1 MLKIN
6 ELRTG
11 YNGGE
16 IVHGISLEVPDEK
29 IVAIVGG
36 NGAGKSTLIKAITG
50 LIPTTSGTVEFDG
63 EKLTGLAPDKIMQKG
78 VCLVP
83 EGRQLF
89 PNMTVEEN
97 LELFA
102 ETWGDILA
110 CAEENK
116 VKIAIENCPMLF
128 GREQWPGGQNL
139 AVSPDIW
146 RRMFEIFPSEY
157 FGLNYDPSHFVWQQM
172 DYIKPVYEFRDKI
185 FHVHFKDIK
194 VYQSKLDDVGTLAY
208 PLEYMAP
215 KLPGLGDVKW
225 DRFVSALTDI
235 GYDGY
240 ACIEV
245 EDRSFEGNT
254 EDVRRSLMLS
264 KKYMEQFV
272 I

>member
-97 LELFA
+97 L
-102 ETWGDILA
+102 DIGSCTKEA
-110 CAEENK
+110 KKHRKEIMEE
-116 VKIAIENCPMLF
+116 
-128 GREQWPGGQNL
+128 
-139 AVSPDIW
+139 
-146 RRMFEIFPSEY
+146 MFEIFPRLLERRKQLTGTLSGGE
-157 FGLNYDPSHFVWQQM
+157 QQM
-172 DYIKPVYEFRDKI
+172 VATARALMGRPKLLIMDEPSWGLAPILVNEMFQTIKMVRDRGTAVLI
-185 FHVHFKDIK
+185 VE
-194 VYQSKLDDVGTLAY
+194 QNVGHTLAMSDWGY
-208 PLEYMAP
+208 VIENGVVVMQDDGNRLLQDE
-215 KLPGLGDVKW
+215 GL
-225 DRFVSALTDI
+225 
-235 GYDGY
+235 
-240 ACIEV
+240 
-245 EDRSFEGNT
+245 
-254 EDVRRSLMLS
+254 
-264 KKYMEQFV
+264 KKAYLG

>member
-11 YNGGE
+11 YNGGD

-97 LELFA
+97 L
-102 ETWGDILA
+102 DIGSCTKEAKKHRKENL
-110 CAEENK
+110 EE
-116 VKIAIENCPMLF
+116 
-128 GREQWPGGQNL
+128 
-139 AVSPDIW
+139 
-146 RRMFEIFPSEY
+146 MFEIFPRLLERRKQLTGTLSGGE
-157 FGLNYDPSHFVWQQM
+157 QQM
-172 DYIKPVYEFRDKI
+172 VATARALMGRPKLLIMDEPSWGLAPILVNEMFQTIKMVRDRGTAVLI
-185 FHVHFKDIK
+185 VE
-194 VYQSKLDDVGTLAY
+194 QNVGHTLAMSDWGY
-208 PLEYMAP
+208 VIENGVVVMQDDGNRLLQDE
-215 KLPGLGDVKW
+215 GL
-225 DRFVSALTDI
+225 
-235 GYDGY
+235 
-240 ACIEV
+240 
-245 EDRSFEGNT
+245 
-254 EDVRRSLMLS
+254 
-264 KKYMEQFV
+264 KKAYLG